1 MKVLHIST
9 YEKKGGAAI
18 AAFRLNEAMNR
29 YGIDSKMLVCRVSA
43 HSSENPYLRNA
54 RWIKLK
60 QSFLSHCS
68 QLFQKYCLKS
78 EFVFS
83 LGHFGIHISKLPE
96 VVDAD
101 VIYIHWIN
109 HNFLSIKEIHR
120 LLRLGKPVVIFM
132 HDMWAITGGCHHS
145 FECKKYESECKKCPD
160 IHRDLFRNVVSS
172 TFKKKKRLLSPY
184 KNLYVIASSQWMS
197 DCVKRSALFGTHFL
211 KTIPLT
217 IDLDVFKPYDKTEA
231 CKILE
236 LSPAKR
242 YILFAANGG
251 DANPHKGW
259 SYFKK
264 ALSLLNKHGVEALV
278 LGSTVKEED
287 KAGLP
292 IRSMGYF
299 RDEHSL
305 ALLYSAADV
314 LVVPSLAESFGQVI
328 VEAFACGT
336 LAVGFNVGGI
346 PDLIKHL
353 QTGYLADYN
362 DSASLSSGIEWALVH
377 GNDAD
382 LKNNLQEFV
391 RQNISY
397 NAIARQHVET
407 LKRCISDLS
416 E

>member
-54 RWIKLK
+54 RWIKIK

-236 LSPAKR
+236 LSPTKR
-242 YILFAANGG
+242 Y
-251 DANPHKGW
+251 
-259 SYFKK
+259 
-264 ALSLLNKHGVEALV
+264 
-278 LGSTVKEED
+278 
-287 KAGLP
+287 
-292 IRSMGYF
+292 R
-299 RDEHSL
+299 
-305 ALLYSAADV
+305 
-314 LVVPSLAESFGQVI
+314 
-328 VEAFACGT
+328 
-336 LAVGFNVGGI
+336 
-346 PDLIKHL
+346 
-353 QTGYLADYN
+353 
-362 DSASLSSGIEWALVH
+362 
-377 GNDAD
+377 
-382 LKNNLQEFV
+382 
-391 RQNISY
+391 
-397 NAIARQHVET
+397 
-407 LKRCISDLS
+407 
-416 E
+416 